1 MFDGF
6 NYTVQGESH
15 IKSGKVCQD
24 WSDFKAHENYAVA
37 VVADGHGSKKHF
49 RSDVGSKL
57 AVKVTLKTIDNF
69 YHNADEFERSFVKN
83 PRKVIKKIQKYI
95 ISYWNKEVSW
105 YHRNNPVTDDEK
117 KNFTNDEFKAI
128 RMESIYGTTLIAV
141 VMGKNFSFG
150 IQIGDG
156 SLVVLEDDCA
166 TGMPIDG
173 DENPANLTASM
184 CNSNAIDM
192 FNLFYTFNK
201 PIAMFVSTDG
211 LYTSF
216 GSAEDFLD
224 YHTIIAGQL
233 NKIAEFKEI
242 VLRNL
247 TKRTK
252 YGTQDDISFSCVFD
266 SELVDENLSAIRN
279 QIQVNNSRAALR
291 KAEHAARIKKMK
303 AKQVMLR
310 QQREEEEQSQN

>member
-69 YHNADEFERSFVKN
+69 YHNAFDFEKSFEKN
-83 PRKVIKKIQKYI
+83 PQKVIKKIQKYI

-105 YHRNNPVTDDEK
+105 YHRNNPVTDEEK
-117 KNFTNDEFKAI
+117 KNFTDDEFKAI
-128 RMESIYGTTLIAV
+128 KMESMYGTTLIAV

-150 IQIGDG
+150 LQIGDG
-156 SLVVLEDDCA
+156 SLVVLDSDCE
-166 TGMPIDG
+166 TEMPIES

-192 FNLFYTFNK
+192 FSLFYTFDK
-201 PIAMFVSTDG
+201 PLAMFVSTDG

-216 GSAEDFLD
+216 GSSEDFLD

-233 NKIAEFKEI
+233 DNPDDFKSI

-266 SELVDENLSAIRN
+266 KTLIDENIKAIRN
-279 QIQVNNSRAALR
+279 QIQINNSRSAMR
-291 KAEHAARIKKMK
+291 KAEHAAKIKKMK
-303 AKQVMLR
+303 AKQAMLR
-310 QQREEEEQSQN
+310 QQNEENQQ